1 MNLRKDHYRKTLAR
15 SLARLADAAAAVQTS
30 QSRNRTAAVQQAS
43 GLERI
48 GRRSTEGRP
57 RRRGGIFGGR
67 LPVSRRSG
75 YLSRSPLPPP
85 RSGGCGD
92 DDGESIGGRR
102 SSSGIR
108 CPAASYAV
116 VSARFKE
123 PREPFVSSADER
135 RPPRVVFSQTLR
147 LFEGGDTE
155 RGERCQSG
163 RCRCGGSVD
172 RLRRRGRT

>member
-1 MNLRKDHYRKTLAR
+1 MNLRKDHYRNAR
-15 SLARLADAAAAVQTS
+15 SLGRLARRRDAAVQTS
-30 QSRNRTAAVQQAS
+30 VTHESNGRGSPRVPSRKDGTAVDRR
-43 GLERI
+43 ERPW
-48 GRRSTEGRP
+48 RFRNATVESL
-57 RRRGGIFGGR
+57 GGR

-75 YLSRSPLPPP
+75 YLSR
-85 RSGGCGD
+85 RRGG
-92 DDGESIGGRR
+92 DGESIGGRR

-116 VSARFKE
+116 ASARFKE
-123 PREPFVSSADER
+123 PRVNRSS
-135 RPPRVVFSQTLR
+135 RPPTSGGRPASFFLKPF
-147 LFEGGDTE
+147 LFCGDTE